1 MAYTNLATVRAME
14 GMSDSTNYPDASIN
28 DGISWAKT
36 LIDEYTGT
44 SWEAD
49 AFSLTIDGSG
59 TSRLTLTDPFDGRR
73 ILFPRSITSCTVDG
87 TAQTYSGWALF
98 PEGFVLRDEGTFT
111 YTYPGRNVV
120 IAGTA
125 GITTSVPDDI
135 AFVARTLARQYVIDL
150 ISRVD
155 DRAVMMTTELGSIRL
170 AQPSTRYPTGLPQ
183 VDAILNRRKQI
194 GPSIA

>member
-1 MAYTNLATVRAME
+1 MAYTDLATVRAMD
-14 GMSDSTNYPDASIN
+14 GMSDSTNYPDDDIT
-28 DGISWAKT
+28 DGIAFAKT

-59 TSRLTLTDPFDGRR
+59 TARLTLEDPYDGRR
-73 ILFPRSITSCTVDG
+73 ILFPRSITSCTIDG
-87 TAQTYSGWALF
+87 TSQTTSGWTLF
-98 PEGFVLRDEGTFT
+98 PEGFVLRDEDTFT
-111 YTYPGRNVV
+111 YTWPGRNVV

-125 GITTSVPDDI
+125 GITTSAPDDI

-170 AQPSTRYPTGLPQ
+170 AQPGARYPTGLPQ
-183 VDAILNRRKQI
+183 VDAILNRRRQR